1 MFTEHVRA
9 LALPTVEVV
18 AVSDINVEKG
28 KQRVSRFAS
37 KSLDLEN
44 GKGSHSEIY
53 QSFHNAILHGGSSY
67 GDGVQGRM
75 GLELANAM
83 TYSSYKGCEVE
94 FPLDRQGYADL
105 LNDLI
110 QQYSKR

>member
-1 MFTEHVRA
+1 
-9 LALPTVEVV
+9 
-18 AVSDINVEKG
+18 
-28 KQRVSRFAS
+28 
-37 KSLDLEN
+37 
-44 GKGSHSEIY
+44 
-53 QSFHNAILHGGSSY
+53 
-67 GDGVQGRM
+67 M

-110 QQYSKR
+110 QQNSKR